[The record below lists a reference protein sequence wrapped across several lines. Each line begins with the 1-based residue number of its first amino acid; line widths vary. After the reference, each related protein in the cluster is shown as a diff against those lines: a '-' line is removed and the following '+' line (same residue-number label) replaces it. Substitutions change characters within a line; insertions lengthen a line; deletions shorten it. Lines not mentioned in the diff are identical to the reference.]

1 MITFV
6 TALAFLLH
14 VFFVVVWVGGMF
26 FAYLCLRPAA
36 AQLPTPERVALWGR
50 VLGRFF
56 NWVLL
61 AVPAILASGL
71 WMAYEQDAFDGFDP
85 RIHVMM
91 GIGILMMLL
100 FLHVYFAPFRRLQK
114 ALAANDAEAASRQV
128 ASIRKLV
135 ALNLALGIVVVAVA
149 TAGKYLLV

>member
-1 MITFV
+1 MTLI

-26 FAYLCLRPAA
+26 FAYLCLRPSAA
-36 AQLPTPERVALWGR
+36 PLSTPERVALWGR

-61 AVPAILASGL
+61 AVPLILVSGL

-85 RIHVMM
+85 RIHIMM
-91 GIGILMMLL
+91 GLGILMMLL

-114 ALAANDAEAASRQV
+114 ALAAGDAEGASKQV
-128 ASIRKLV
+128 ASIRRLV
-135 ALNLALGIVVVAVA
+135 ALNLSIGVVVIAVA
-149 TAGKYLLV
+149 TAGKYLLT